1 MASVLIIA
9 GEHTT
14 RAGCARI
21 VGAAGHAVCGSA
33 SSAMA
38 ALSAARKRAPQMA
51 LVDLSL
57 GANAEGLWVA
67 RELADQF
74 GTRLLLLTGAADERI
89 VGAAS
94 LLGAAAVLRKPV
106 EPGAM
111 THALHRAATG
121 QT

>member
-9 GEHTT
+9 GEHMT

-21 VGAAGHAVCGSA
+21 VNAAGHAVCGSA
-33 SSAMA
+33 PSATA
-38 ALSAARKRAPQMA
+38 ALSAARARAPDMA
-51 LVDLSL
+51 LVDVSL

-67 RELADQF
+67 RELADRF
-74 GTRLLLLTGAADERI
+74 GTRLVLMTGAVDERV

-106 EPGAM
+106 EPRAVAR
-111 THALHRAATG
+111 ALHRAAAG